1 MTNPNNEME
10 YEMLVPQDGEEI
22 DPDDDDDMA
31 NMRAML
37 HHFNGDHKL
46 SK

>member
-10 YEMLVPQDGEEI
+10 YEMLVPQDGGEI
-22 DPDDDDDMA
+22 DPDDEDDMA
-31 NMRAML
+31 NMLAML
-37 HHFNGDHKL
+37 RHFHVDDKL